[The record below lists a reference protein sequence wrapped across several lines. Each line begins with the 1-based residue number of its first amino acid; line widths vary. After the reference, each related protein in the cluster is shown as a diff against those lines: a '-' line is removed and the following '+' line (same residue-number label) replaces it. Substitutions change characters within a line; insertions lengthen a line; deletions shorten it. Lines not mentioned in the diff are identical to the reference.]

1 MAIDKQE
8 LIFKKVFAGKAS
20 TDNNKQYF
28 EEGFDG
34 RLSVFSPDVWSEAGS
49 IPDTP
54 TINTTDMA
62 QNETRSEGVITY
74 VASASMAYVQ
84 GTGVDGTAFSS
95 SIQDWI
101 PFNYGDGTSYTY
113 VLRKSNGDRI
123 FPGDTSN
130 WTFDTETGVLI
141 FHDTLPSGV
150 TTSLPPTMTG
160 YYYTGKKLNTGLVT
174 GEITASGAI
183 SASGHLFASLSL
195 DTSAGTNGVVMYDEA
210 TGQLY
215 YTGSYGAGGA
225 VDLTD
230 LYDWT
235 SSIDISITS
244 INAFTESV
252 DASITSINSF
262 TESVN
267 ISITSINSFTESVDA
282 SITSINAFTEST
294 DISITAINLFTGS
307 ANTSIN
313 ALNIFTGSA
322 NTSINALNIFTGSI
336 TGTANEI
343 IVTPDGNGLTI
354 GLPDD
359 VIIQNK
365 LTILGD
371 LVAENYIVSSSTMYM
386 TTSFFDGDT
395 IFGDTMDDTHQF
407 TGSVFVTGSTFFGA
421 DQTTTHHMTG
431 SLYVSGALYFDFID
445 GGTF

>member
-1 MAIDKQE
+1 
-8 LIFKKVFAGKAS
+8 
-20 TDNNKQYF
+20 
-28 EEGFDG
+28 
-34 RLSVFSPDVWSEAGS
+34 
-49 IPDTP
+49 
-54 TINTTDMA
+54 
-62 QNETRSEGVITY
+62 
-74 VASASMAYVQ
+74 
-84 GTGVDGTAFSS
+84 
-95 SIQDWI
+95 
-101 PFNYGDGTSYTY
+101 
-113 VLRKSNGDRI
+113 
-123 FPGDTSN
+123 
-130 WTFDTETGVLI
+130 
-141 FHDTLPSGV
+141 
-150 TTSLPPTMTG
+150 
-160 YYYTGKKLNTGLVT
+160 
-174 GEITASGAI
+174 
-183 SASGHLFASLSL
+183 
-195 DTSAGTNGVVMYDEA
+195 MYDEA

-262 TESVN
+262 TESV
-267 ISITSINSFTESVDA
+267 DA

-307 ANTSIN
+307 ANTSIT
-313 ALNIFTGSA
+313 ALNT
-322 NTSINALNIFTGSI
+322 FTGSI

-343 IVTPDGNGLTI
+343 IVTPDGNGLII

-395 IFGDTMDDTHQF
+395 IFGDTMNDTHQF
-407 TGSVFVTGSTFFGA
+407 TGSVYVTGSTFFGA

-431 SLYVSGALYFDFID
+431 SLYVSGALYFDYID